1 MTDED
6 TRDGVE
12 GLVAYVA
19 ARYGPAP
26 GDGDALRERVA
37 DLRERGD
44 ELAAAAPPN
53 GVGPVT
59 RFEPYRGS
67 DGTDASAGDGDGDG
81 DGTD

>member
-6 TRDGVE
+6 ARDGVE
-12 GLVAYVA
+12 ALVAYVA

-26 GDGDALRERVA
+26 GDGDRLRERVA

-53 GVGPVT
+53 HVGPVS

-81 DGTD
+81 TDR